1 MREPRAESRE
11 QRVESREESAER
23 RAPSAESR
31 SPSAERRAPRS
42 EIDTPTPVSLAVEVA
57 GIRMKNPVLTASGT
71 FGYAREFEQYIDL
84 NRLGA
89 LVVKTITRLP
99 RPGNPPPRVVETPA
113 GMLNAIGLQ
122 NVGIE
127 AFIREKLPY
136 LRALQPPLI
145 VNVAGESVEDFREL
159 TKRIA
164 DQEGV
169 AGIELNISCPNVAGG
184 LDFSTDPDLAYQVVK
199 AAREGTSLPIIPKLS
214 PNVTD
219 ISAIAR
225 AVTDGGADAIS
236 LINTLVG
243 MAVDVRTRQPRIGN
257 VTGGLS
263 GPAIRPVAVRMVWQ
277 VARVVR
283 VPVIGM
289 GGIVTAEDAL
299 EFLIAGA
306 TAVAVGTAN
315 FIDPATAVKVIEGLE
330 HYCVANGIP
339 DVRQLIGSLQVPRQ
353 SDDCGW
359 SAR

>member
-1 MREPRAESRE
+1 MSGQPEGRGQKAEGRG
-11 QRVESREESAER
+11 V
-23 RAPSAESR
+23 AP
-31 SPSAERRAPRS
+31 
-42 EIDTPTPVSLAVEVA
+42 PVNLAVEIA

-71 FGYAREFEQYIDL
+71 FGYAREFEQYMDL

-89 LVVKTITRLP
+89 LVVKTITHLP
-99 RPGNPPPRVVETPA
+99 RAGNPPPRVVETPA

-136 LRALQPPLI
+136 LRTLEPPLI
-145 VNVAGESVEDFREL
+145 VNVAGESVEDFRDL
-159 TKRIA
+159 TKRIG

-184 LDFSTDPDLAYQVVK
+184 LDFSTDPDLAYRVVK
-199 AAREGTSLPIIPKLS
+199 GAREATSLPIIPKLS

-219 ISAIAR
+219 IAAIAR
-225 AVTDGGADAIS
+225 AVADAGADAIS

-277 VARVVR
+277 VVQAVR

-315 FIDPATAVKVIEGLE
+315 FVDPAAAVKVIEGLE
-330 HYCVANGIP
+330 QYCAANRIP
-339 DVRQLIGSLQVPRQ
+339 DIRELIGSLQVPQRGGGCDR
-353 SDDCGW
+353 SVT
-359 SAR
+359 

>member
-1 MREPRAESRE
+1 MMPDRT
-11 QRVESREESAER
+11 
-23 RAPSAESR
+23 PS
-31 SPSAERRAPRS
+31 PQPLV
-42 EIDTPTPVSLAVEVA
+42 PVDLSVDVA
-57 GIRMKNPVLTASGT
+57 GIRMRNPVMTASGT
-71 FGYAREFEQYIDL
+71 FGYAREFEQYMDL

-99 RPGNPPPRVVETPA
+99 RAGNPPPRVVETPA

-136 LRALQPPLI
+136 LRQLEPPLI
-145 VNVAGESVEDFREL
+145 VNVAGESVEDFRDL
-159 TKRIA
+159 TKRIG

-169 AGIELNISCPNVAGG
+169 AGIELNVSCPNVAGG
-184 LDFSTDPDLAYQVVK
+184 LDFSTDPSLAYRVVK
-199 AAREGTSLPIIPKLS
+199 AARDATRLPIIPKLS

-219 ISAIAR
+219 IVAVASAVAD
-225 AVTDGGADAIS
+225 AGADAIS

-277 VARVVR
+277 VARAVR
-283 VPVIGM
+283 LPIIGM

-299 EFLIAGA
+299 EFIIAGA
-306 TAVAVGTAN
+306 AAVAVGTAN
-315 FIDPATAVKVIEGLE
+315 FIDPAAAVKVIEGLE
-330 HYCVANGIP
+330 RYCMTNGMLDI
-339 DVRQLIGSLQVPRQ
+339 RQVIGSLQVPPQ
-353 SDDCGW
+353 GDEGGGSTE
-359 SAR
+359 

>member
-1 MREPRAESRE
+1 MEMRESRA
-11 QRVESREESAER
+11 ESREESAER
-23 RAPSAESR
+23 GELSREPRGARRKEGDERQAPSAV
-31 SPSAERRAPRS
+31 
-42 EIDTPTPVSLAVEVA
+42 DLAVEVA
-57 GIRMKNPVLTASGT
+57 GIRMKNPILTASGT
-71 FGYAREFEQYIDL
+71 FGYAREFEQYMNL

-127 AFIREKLPY
+127 TFIREKLPY
-136 LRALQPPLI
+136 LRTLQPPLI

-159 TKRIA
+159 TKRMA

-184 LDFSTDPDLAYQVVK
+184 LDFSTDPNLAYRVVK
-199 AAREGTSLPIIPKLS
+199 AAREATSLPIIPKLS

-219 ISAIAR
+219 ISAIAG

-243 MAVDVRTRQPRIGN
+243 MAVDVRTRQPKIGN

-289 GGIVTAEDAL
+289 GGIVTADDAL

-315 FIDPATAVKVIEGLE
+315 FIDPAAAVKVIEGLE
-330 HYCVANGIP
+330 RYCVANEIP
-339 DVRQLIGSLQVPRQ
+339 DIRELIGSLQIPRQ
-353 SDDCGW
+353 GDDYGW

>member
-1 MREPRAESRE
+1 MSQIPI
-11 QRVESREESAER
+11 
-23 RAPSAESR
+23 PGPW
-31 SPSAERRAPRS
+31 SPV
-42 EIDTPTPVSLAVEVA
+42 PVDLSVDAA
-57 GIRMKNPVLTASGT
+57 GIRMKNPVMTASGT
-71 FGYAREFEQYIDL
+71 FGYAREFEQYMDL

-99 RPGNPPPRVVETPA
+99 RAGNPPPRVAETPA

-136 LRALQPPLI
+136 LRKLEPPLI
-145 VNVAGESVEDFREL
+145 VNVAGESVEDFRDL
-159 TKRIA
+159 TKRIS

-184 LDFSTDPDLAYQVVK
+184 LDFSSDPTLAYRVVK
-199 AAREGTSLPIIPKLS
+199 AARDATQLPIIPKLS

-219 ISAIAR
+219 IVAIAR
-225 AVTDGGADAIS
+225 AVADAGADAIS

-243 MAVDVRTRQPRIGN
+243 MAVDVRTRQPKIGN

-277 VARVVR
+277 VARAVR
-283 VPVIGM
+283 LPIIGM

-315 FIDPATAVKVIEGLE
+315 FINPTATVKVIDGLE
-330 HYCVANGIP
+330 QYCVANGIS
-339 DVRQLIGSLQVPRQ
+339 DIRQLIGSLELP
-353 SDDCGW
+353 G
-359 SAR
+359 ARNA